1 VVEWHEVMSAPGR
14 NAVKPSRRPLLAIYL
29 NDHLAGA
36 TGGARL
42 AHRTARSHGDDDT
55 GRRMARL
62 ARQIAEDRRSLM
74 RIMADLDVPLRRAR
88 IALGALAEL
97 AGRLK
102 TNGRAFNRSP
112 LNDVLELE
120 VMLLGVEGKAACWRT
135 LSALVDAEPA
145 LDRDRL
151 AELERRAED
160 QIAVLEE
167 MRAAS
172 AGRVMG

>member
-1 VVEWHEVMSAPGR
+1 VE
-14 NAVKPSRRPLLAIYL
+14 PSRRPLLAIYL

-42 AHRTARSHGDDDT
+42 ARRSAQSHGDDRT
-55 GRRMARL
+55 GREMSRL

-74 RIMADLDVPLRRAR
+74 GIMTDLGVPLRRTR

-102 TNGRAFNRSP
+102 TNGQAFRRSP

-120 VMLLGVEGKAACWRT
+120 AMRLGVEGKAACWRT
-135 LSALVDAEPA
+135 LSAIADAEPA

-151 AELERRAED
+151 AELEERAQA

-167 MRAAS
+167 LRAAS